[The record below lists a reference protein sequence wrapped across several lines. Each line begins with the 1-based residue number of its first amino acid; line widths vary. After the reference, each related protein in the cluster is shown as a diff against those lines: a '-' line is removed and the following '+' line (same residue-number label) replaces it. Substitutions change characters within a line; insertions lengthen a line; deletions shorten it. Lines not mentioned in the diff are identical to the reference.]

1 MLTCSGPW
9 GLSRT
14 YVHVCNMGSEYM
26 YTAERRAR
34 AQGSLAISH
43 DRAAP
48 GNNDISELKNLIL
61 GLRSDIQAMQQNSGE
76 GNGSLP
82 AAVPSSPEDP
92 SDEEIMTLKTE
103 VKALAH
109 AIQQTK
115 REIAALRSPNAD
127 KDQISAV
134 TDELDAVVQATEDAT
149 NTILESAETIDNV
162 AEQLR
167 SSDDTFVN
175 QLGEQLAEQSMK
187 VFEACNFQDIT
198 GQRINKVVNG
208 MKFVEERIQA
218 MISIWGEE
226 DFAKIA
232 PSTEINFRPED
243 PDASLLSGPQLEG
256 QGISQDEID
265 ALFD

>member
-1 MLTCSGPW
+1 
-9 GLSRT
+9 
-14 YVHVCNMGSEYM
+14 M

-34 AQGSLAISH
+34 AQGSLVTKHSGS
-43 DRAAP
+43 AP
-48 GNNDISELKNLIL
+48 GSDEISELKTLIL
-61 GLRSDIQAMQQNSGE
+61 ALRNDIQAMQQGGGDNGNTVANS
-76 GNGSLP
+76 P
-82 AAVPSSPEDP
+82 AETDSQPEDP
-92 SDEEIMTLKTE
+92 TDEEIMTLKTE

-149 NTILESAETIDNV
+149 NTILEAAETIDNV

-218 MISIWGEE
+218 MIAIWGEE

-232 PSTEINFRPED
+232 PSTEINFRPDD

-256 QGISQDEID
+256 KGISQDEID

>member
-1 MLTCSGPW
+1 
-9 GLSRT
+9 
-14 YVHVCNMGSEYM
+14 
-26 YTAERRAR
+26 
-34 AQGSLAISH
+34 
-43 DRAAP
+43 
-48 GNNDISELKNLIL
+48 
-61 GLRSDIQAMQQNSGE
+61 LRSDIQAMQQNSGE

-232 PSTEINFRPED
+232 PSTEINFRP
-243 PDASLLSGPQLEG
+243 
-256 QGISQDEID
+256 
-265 ALFD
+265 

>member
-1 MLTCSGPW
+1 
-9 GLSRT
+9 
-14 YVHVCNMGSEYM
+14 M

-34 AQGSLAISH
+34 AQGSLAVKQDGKALGTS
-43 DRAAP
+43 DV
-48 GNNDISELKNLIL
+48 SELKDLII
-61 GLRSDIQAMQQNSGE
+61 GLRSDIQAMQQG
-76 GNGSLP
+76 GGSLP
-82 AAVPSSPEDP
+82 DSRPATTADAPPDDP

-149 NTILESAETIDNV
+149 NTILEAAETIDNV

-167 SSDDTFVN
+167 SSDDAFVN

-218 MISIWGEE
+218 MIAIWGEE

-256 QGISQDEID
+256 KGISQDEID